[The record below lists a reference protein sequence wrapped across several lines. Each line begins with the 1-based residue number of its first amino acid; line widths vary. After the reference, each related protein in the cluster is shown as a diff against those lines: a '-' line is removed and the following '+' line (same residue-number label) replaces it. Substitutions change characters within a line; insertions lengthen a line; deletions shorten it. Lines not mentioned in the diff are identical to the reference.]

1 MKMWNLEGRFL
12 SEWWWW
18 TAMPV
23 AERTDSVLHYSRVC
37 LWARVRVHLWPRVR
51 VCLRPRAPSARREA
65 AIFPLFVLLF
75 LVRSCFFEKAD
86 LGMGLLF
93 FESLFN
99 PRLVGGGLV
108 KQR

>member
-37 LWARVRVHLWPRVR
+37 LWARVRVNLW
-51 VCLRPRAPSARREA
+51 PRAPSARREA
-65 AIFPLFVLLF
+65 AILPLCVFVPLFVLLF